1 MYYDDEIKVTIYLDG
16 LSKTIYGN
24 EKQIRINNMI
34 RNQLEDMD
42 IDVVSIAASNLN
54 DPEAH
59 NRVLIKI
66 AKRIGRKDLQKK
78 YK

>member
-24 EKQIRINNMI
+24 EKQIRINNML

-42 IDVVSIAASNLN
+42 IDVVSIAASYLN
-54 DPEAH
+54 DPEAL
-59 NRVLIKI
+59 NRVLRKI

>member
-1 MYYDDEIKVTIYLDG
+1 
-16 LSKTIYGN
+16 
-24 EKQIRINNMI
+24 MI

-42 IDVVSIAASNLN
+42 IDVVSIAASDLN
-54 DPEAH
+54 DPEAL
-59 NRVLIKI
+59 NQGLKKI

>member
-42 IDVVSIAASNLN
+42 IDVVSIAASYLN
-54 DPEAH
+54 DPEAL
-59 NRVLIKI
+59 NRVLRKI

>member
-42 IDVVSIAASNLN
+42 IDVVSIAASDLN
-54 DPEAH
+54 DPEAL
-59 NRVLIKI
+59 NRVLRKI